1 MMMGAV
7 RTTGTSIH
15 DESSGVCQISVAGAE
30 KWTRPSS
37 TMSEDGT
44 LFDVDDPFAHQDT
57 RPADPGAHDE
67 SLSLLRARLQDAVGM
82 SSEGNLDGGC
92 EDANLAGTPRLCREH
107 ERALG
112 EVELPGNLLHLP
124 VRETIGVGQDSELN
138 ATATTRGLAVPV
150 CGRSPYTR
158 PMCQGFHPD
167 SSAEWLR
174 RS

>member
-92 EDANLAGTPRLCREH
+92 EMQTLRGHPAFDGNTNVLSEKLNSRAICCICRS
-107 ERALG
+107 ERPSALG
-112 EVELPGNLLHLP
+112 K
-124 VRETIGVGQDSELN
+124 
-138 ATATTRGLAVPV
+138 TA
-150 CGRSPYTR
+150 S
-158 PMCQGFHPD
+158 
-167 SSAEWLR
+167 
-174 RS
+174 